1 MLHSRL
7 GLNGRGLRVSS
18 GRIALLALLI
28 PLFFSP
34 APAMAARCEAP
45 STTTFLAGV
54 EDGFGGGNDPAS
66 PGSTLN
72 TYFSSIGVTPKS
84 FDDRAG
90 NRFFGHTFSNL
101 PTGICGATLRI
112 SVCSDGGNSDN
123 DALILDRVGNTFAWN
138 QQFPVL
144 TGLPWFEGDCREF
157 SLDLTDLPT
166 GLGGSQ
172 QNLLDSLADGQL
184 DVVIQ
189 DDTSIDF
196 AELTVQHCPPVACA
210 SPPGNIKA
218 WWPLDEKTAN
228 TSAELTQKAHG
239 TWNGNLT
246 PIAGKIAGA
255 LAFDGAGSHVA
266 VPHGPAVDFGTGD
279 FSIDFWM
286 RSTQSSG
293 IHALLEKRVLSPQ
306 ALGWT
311 VFLSSGRLAFQMAE
325 GGSSFCDTSTAT
337 GCTNWDSGATV
348 TDGTWKFITIT
359 VDRDQP
365 DGLKFWVNGQLIST
379 HNPTLRQ
386 GSLANNAPLY
396 LGRHADGQ
404 IGKSYQGELDEVE
417 LFDRALERIEFLT
430 VLDAPGGKCKTR
442 LIGEW
447 DVPYCANEPTL
458 NPRPTLCNDGSEDIK
473 YSLRFSPLP
482 AGSYPNGPC
491 SIDGPTQFK
500 LTGNQP
506 VLVPAKSCIDLKL
519 EVTKPAN
526 IQIGQYACY
535 QIEAEDLTSGQV
547 TKDQSSFNNN
557 GPICCRFPSG
567 PTSAVPFP
575 NRVPIEF
582 DVFNSSNTIR
592 PFNYRLE
599 SMSDDGSPSVLTLDG
614 GAAGNVVTG
623 QVMVPA
629 QGQSTVSVDV
639 GLTEFQPFGRQDL
652 LVRDLDSGAVLAS
665 RAFSSFVPGCVP
677 DAETLCLNGGRF
689 EVKVIWRDFIGQSG
703 RGFGGMLT
711 GDTGY
716 FWFFNPD
723 NIEVVLKVLDAR
735 SINDQWWVFYG
746 ALSTVEYTISVRDTT
761 TGESKTYLNPS
772 GNLASVGD
780 IEALPGYDP
789 IALAALEQRLRL
801 EASQLGLGPATPALE
816 ASPVAMGTCVPSAT
830 ALCVQ
835 NNRFRVEVAWF
846 TPAAG
851 SGVGKA
857 ITLTNETGYFW
868 FFSPNN
874 VELVLKVLDGG
885 AINSK
890 WWVFYGA
897 LSDVQYTVTVTDTV
911 SGLVKVYPNTAG
923 NLGSIADIDAFP
935 Q

>member
-7 GLNGRGLRVSS
+7 GLDGRWLRVSF
-18 GRIALLALLI
+18 GRIVLLAMSI
-28 PLFFSP
+28 PFIP
-34 APAMAARCEAP
+34 AAPASAARCEAP

-72 TYFSSIGVTPKS
+72 TYFSRLGVTPKA
-84 FDDRAG
+84 FDDRAP
-90 NRFFGHTFSNL
+90 NRYFGHTFSNL

-112 SVCSDGGNSDN
+112 SVCADGSQPEN
-123 DALILDRVGNTFAWN
+123 DALLLEVKTDNSFAWH
-138 QQFPVL
+138 QQFPAL
-144 TGLPWFEGDCREF
+144 IEPWFRGICREF
-157 SLDLTDLPT
+157 SLDLSDLPP
-166 GLGGSQ
+166 GIGNSQ
-172 QNLLDSLADGQL
+172 NSLLDSLADGQL

-210 SPPGNIKA
+210 NPPDDNKA
-218 WWPLDEKTAN
+218 WWPFDEKSGT
-228 TSAELTQKAHG
+228 TSAELVQQANG

-266 VPHGPAVDFGTGD
+266 VPNGPAVDLGTGD

-286 RSTQSSG
+286 RSTQSNG

-325 GGSSFCDTSTAT
+325 GGSSICDTGTAT

-348 TDGTWKFITIT
+348 TDGAWKFITIT

-365 DGLKFWVNGQLIST
+365 DGLKFWVDGQLVST

-386 GSLANNAPLY
+386 DSLANGAPLY
-396 LGRHADGQ
+396 IGRHADGEV
-404 IGKSYQGELDEVE
+404 GKSYQGDLDEVE

-430 VLDAPGGKCKTR
+430 VLDAPGGKCKSE
-442 LIGEW
+442 LIAEW
-447 DVPYCANEPTL
+447 DVPYCPVGTTIH
-458 NPRPTLCNDGSEDIK
+458 PMPQLCNDGIEDIR
-473 YSLRFSPLP
+473 YGLRFSPLP
-482 AGSYPNGPC
+482 PGSYPNGPC

-500 LTGNQP
+500 LEGGQP
-506 VLVPAKSCIDLKL
+506 ILVPAGSCVDLDL

-526 IQIGQYACY
+526 IQPGQYACY
-535 QIEAEDLTSGQV
+535 QIVAEDLSSGQV
-547 TKDQSSFNNN
+547 TTAQSSFYDD
-557 GPICCRFPSG
+557 GSICCIFPYG
-567 PTSAVPFP
+567 PSSQVPDA
-575 NRVPIEF
+575 RQVPIAFEI
-582 DVFNSSNTIR
+582 FNYSNLIR
-592 PFNYRLE
+592 TFNYRLE

-614 GAAGNVVTG
+614 GAAGNAVTG

-629 QGQSTVSVDV
+629 QGQSTVRVDV

-665 RAFSSFVPGCVP
+665 RAFSSFIPGCVP

-703 RGFGGMLT
+703 RGFGAMLT
-711 GDTGY
+711 SDTGY
-716 FWFFNPD
+716 FWFFSPD

-746 ALSTVEYTISVRDTT
+746 ALSTVEYTITVRDTT

-780 IEALPGYDP
+780 IEALPGYEP
-789 IALAALEQRLRL
+789 TALAALEQQLRL
-801 EASQLGLGPATPALE
+801 EASRLGLSPATSALE

-857 ITLTNETGYFW
+857 IALTNETGYFW

-874 VELVLKVLDGG
+874 VELVLKVLDGN

-911 SGLVKVYPNTAG
+911 SGLVKVYQNPAG
-923 NLGSIADIDAFP
+923 NLGSVADIDAFP

>member
-7 GLNGRGLRVSS
+7 GLDGRWLRVSF
-18 GRIALLALLI
+18 GRIVLLAMSI
-28 PLFFSP
+28 AFFP
-34 APAMAARCEAP
+34 AAPASAARCEAP

-66 PGSTLN
+66 PGSALN
-72 TYFSSIGVTPKS
+72 TYFSRLGVTPKA
-84 FDDRAG
+84 FDDRTP
-90 NRFFGHTFSNL
+90 NRYFGHTFSGL

-112 SVCSDGGNSDN
+112 SVCADGSQPEN
-123 DALILDRVGNTFAWN
+123 DALLLDVKADNSFAWH
-138 QQFPVL
+138 QQFPALVE
-144 TGLPWFEGDCREF
+144 PWFRGICREF
-157 SLDLTDLPT
+157 SLDLADLPP
-166 GLGGSQ
+166 GIGNSQ
-172 QNLLDSLADGQL
+172 SSLLDSLADGQL

-210 SPPGNIKA
+210 SPPRGIKA

-228 TSAELTQKAHG
+228 TSAELTQKANG

-266 VPHGPAVDFGTGD
+266 VPNGPAVDFGTGD

-348 TDGTWKFITIT
+348 TDGAWKFITIT

-365 DGLKFWVNGQLIST
+365 DGLKFWVNGQLISS

-386 GSLANNAPLY
+386 SSLANNAPLY

-404 IGKSYQGELDEVE
+404 VGKSYQGDLDEVE
-417 LFDRALERIEFLT
+417 LFDRALAQIEFLT
-430 VLDAPGGKCKTR
+430 VLDAPGGKCKSK
-442 LIGEW
+442 LIAQW
-447 DVPYCANEPTL
+447 DVSSCSNVSTVTAR
-458 NPRPTLCNDGSEDIK
+458 PRLCNDGSEDIE
-473 YSLRFSPLP
+473 YGLRFSPLVS
-482 AGSYPNGPC
+482 GNGC
-491 SIDGPTQFK
+491 SANGPTQFALK
-500 LTGNQP
+500 GGQP
-506 VLVPAKSCIDLKL
+506 VLVPAGSCVDLEL
-519 EVTKPAN
+519 AVTKPAN
-526 IQIGQYACY
+526 LATRELSCFK
-535 QIEAEDLTSGQV
+535 IEAEDLLSGQV
-547 TKDQSSFNNN
+547 TTGKSSFYNN
-557 GPICCRFPSG
+557 GAICCFPRS
-567 PTSAVPFP
+567 PASQLPFP
-575 NRVPIEF
+575 NRVPISF
-582 DVFNSSNTIR
+582 DVFNTSNAASA
-592 PFNYRLE
+592 FNYRLE

-614 GAAGNVVTG
+614 GAAGNAVTG

-629 QGQSTVSVDV
+629 QGQSTFSVDV
-639 GLTEFQPFGRQDL
+639 GMTEFQPFGRQDL
-652 LVRDLDSGAVLAS
+652 LVRDLDTDGVLAS

-703 RGFGGMLT
+703 RGFGAMLT
-711 GDTGY
+711 SDTGY
-716 FWFFNPD
+716 FWFFSPD

-735 SINDQWWVFYG
+735 TINDQWWVFYG
-746 ALSTVEYTISVRDTT
+746 ALSTVEYTITVRDTT
-761 TGESKTYLNPS
+761 TGESKTYFNPS

-780 IEALPGYDP
+780 IEALPGYEP
-789 IALAALEQRLRL
+789 TALAALDQQLRL
-801 EASQLGLGPATPALE
+801 EASRLGLGPATPELE

-830 ALCVQ
+830 TLCVQ

-897 LSDVQYTVTVTDTV
+897 LSDVQYTVTVTDTI
-911 SGLVKVYPNTAG
+911 SGLVKVYQNPAG